1 MVDHNASLLSLVALA
16 GGMAATG
23 LFSGVLAGLL
33 GVGGGLV
40 IVPALFNILPIFG
53 VQDGV
58 LMKVAVATS
67 LATII
72 PTSFISAR
80 KHFARGTMDMAL
92 LRSLAP
98 GIFLGAVLGTML
110 VVVLKGAVLS
120 GVFAAIV
127 LMAAVNMG
135 FARLEWHLRQGVP
148 TGMAR
153 GGIGAGIGA
162 VSAVMGIG
170 GGMLGVPV
178 LSLCGTDIRS
188 AVSTASAFGL
198 IIAVPATIGLVLA
211 GLGVEG
217 RPPYS
222 LGWVNLIGF
231 GLIVPASIFA
241 TPWGVAMAHSISP
254 LLLKRIFAGFLTVTS
269 TRMAFSLF
277 G

>member
-53 VQDGV
+53 VEDGV
-58 LMKVAVATS
+58 QMKVAVATS
-67 LATII
+67 LATIV

-80 KHFARGTMDMAL
+80 KHFARGMMDLAL

-127 LMAAVNMG
+127 LMAAINMG
-135 FARLEWHLRQGVP
+135 FARLEWRLRQGVP

-188 AVSTASAFGL
+188 AVSTASAFGV
-198 IIAVPATIGLVLA
+198 IIAVPATIGLMLA

-231 GLIVPASIFA
+231 GLIVPASILA

-269 TRMAFSLF
+269 VRMAFSLF

>member
-1 MVDHNASLLSLVALA
+1 MPDATASIISLFALA

-23 LFSGVLAGLL
+23 LFSGMLAGLL

-40 IVPALFNILPIFG
+40 IVPVLFNILPIFD
-53 VQDGV
+53 VQDTV
-58 LMKVAVATS
+58 LMKVAVGTS

-80 KHFARGTMDMAL
+80 KHFARGTMDVAL

-98 GIFLGAVLGTML
+98 GIFMGAVLGTVL

-127 LMAAVNMG
+127 LLAAFNMG
-135 FARLEWHLRQGVP
+135 FAGLEWRLRQSVP
-148 TGMAR
+148 GGLAR
-153 GGIGAGIGA
+153 GCIGAGIGA

-178 LSLCGTDIRS
+178 LSMCGTDIRS

-222 LGWVNLIGF
+222 LGWVSLIGF
-231 GLIVPASIFA
+231 GLIVPASIIA

-254 LLLKRIFAGFLTVTS
+254 LLLKRVFAGFLALTS
-269 TRMAFSLF
+269 ARMAFSLF

>member
-58 LMKVAVATS
+58 LMKLAVATS

-135 FARLEWHLRQGVP
+135 FARLEWQLRQGVP

-269 TRMAFSLF
+269 ARMAFSLF
-277 G
+277 D

>member
-1 MVDHNASLLSLVALA
+1 MPDDTASIISLFALA

-23 LFSGVLAGLL
+23 LFSGMLAGLL

-40 IVPALFNILPIFG
+40 IVPVLFNILPIFD
-53 VQDGV
+53 VQDTV
-58 LMKVAVATS
+58 LMKVAVGTS

-80 KHFARGTMDMAL
+80 KHFARGTMDVAL

-98 GIFLGAVLGTML
+98 GIFMGAVLGTVL

-127 LMAAVNMG
+127 LLAAFNMG
-135 FARLEWHLRQGVP
+135 FAGLEWRLRQSVP
-148 TGMAR
+148 GGLAR
-153 GGIGAGIGA
+153 GCIGAGIGA

-178 LSLCGTDIRS
+178 LSMCGTDIRS

-222 LGWVNLIGF
+222 LGWVSLIGF
-231 GLIVPASIFA
+231 GLIVPASIIA

-254 LLLKRIFAGFLTVTS
+254 LLLKRVFAGFLALTS
-269 TRMAFSLF
+269 ARMAFSLF

>member
-1 MVDHNASLLSLVALA
+1 MPDDTASLLSLFALA
-16 GGMAATG
+16 GGMAVTG
-23 LFSGVLAGLL
+23 LFSGLLAGLL

-40 IVPALFNILPIFG
+40 IVPVLFNILPIFD
-53 VQDGV
+53 VQATV
-58 LMKVAVATS
+58 LMKVAVGTS
-67 LATII
+67 LATIV

-80 KHFARGTMDMAL
+80 KHFARGTMDVAL

-98 GIFLGAVLGTML
+98 GIFMGAVLGTML

-127 LMAAVNMG
+127 LLAAFNMG
-135 FARLEWHLRQGVP
+135 FAGLEWRLRQSVP
-148 TGMAR
+148 GGLAR
-153 GGIGAGIGA
+153 GCIGAGIGA

-178 LSLCGTDIRS
+178 LSMCGTDIRS

-222 LGWVNLIGF
+222 LGWVSLIGF
-231 GLIVPASIFA
+231 GLIVPASIIA

-254 LLLKRIFAGFLTVTS
+254 LLLKRIFVGFLTVTS
-269 TRMAFSLF
+269 ARMAFSLF

>member
-1 MVDHNASLLSLVALA
+1 MPDDTASIISLFALA

-23 LFSGVLAGLL
+23 LFSGMLAGLL

-40 IVPALFNILPIFG
+40 IVPVLFNILPIFD
-53 VQDGV
+53 VQDTV
-58 LMKVAVATS
+58 LMKVAVGTS

-80 KHFARGTMDMAL
+80 KHFARGTMDVAL

-98 GIFLGAVLGTML
+98 GIFMGAVLGTVL

-127 LMAAVNMG
+127 LLAAFNMG
-135 FARLEWHLRQGVP
+135 FAGLEWRLRQSVP
-148 TGMAR
+148 GGLAR

-178 LSLCGTDIRS
+178 LSMCRTDIRS

-222 LGWVNLIGF
+222 LGWVSLIGF
-231 GLIVPASIFA
+231 GLIVPASIIA

-254 LLLKRIFAGFLTVTS
+254 LLLKRVFAGFLALTS
-269 TRMAFSLF
+269 ARMAFSLF

>member
-1 MVDHNASLLSLVALA
+1 MPDATASIISLFALA

-23 LFSGVLAGLL
+23 LFSGMLAGLL

-40 IVPALFNILPIFG
+40 IVPVLFNILPIFD
-53 VQDGV
+53 VQDTV
-58 LMKVAVATS
+58 LMKVAVGTS

-80 KHFARGTMDMAL
+80 KHFARGTMDVAL

-98 GIFLGAVLGTML
+98 GIFMGAVLGTVL

-127 LMAAVNMG
+127 LLAAFNMG
-135 FARLEWHLRQGVP
+135 FAGLEWRLRQSVP
-148 TGMAR
+148 GGLAR
-153 GGIGAGIGA
+153 GCIGAGIGA

-178 LSLCGTDIRS
+178 LSMCGTDIRS

-269 TRMAFSLF
+269 ARMAFSLF

>member
-1 MVDHNASLLSLVALA
+1 MPDHTSSLLSLFALA
-16 GGMAATG
+16 GGMAVTG
-23 LFSGVLAGLL
+23 LFSGLLAGLL

-40 IVPALFNILPIFG
+40 IVPVLFNILPIFD
-53 VQDGV
+53 VQATV
-58 LMKVAVATS
+58 LMKVAVGTS
-67 LATII
+67 LATIV

-80 KHFARGTMDMAL
+80 KHLARGTMDVAL

-98 GIFLGAVLGTML
+98 GIFMGAVLGTVL

-127 LMAAVNMG
+127 LLAAFNMG
-135 FARLEWHLRQGVP
+135 FAGLEWRLRQSVP
-148 TGMAR
+148 GGLAR
-153 GGIGAGIGA
+153 GCIGAGIGA

-178 LSLCGTDIRS
+178 LSMCGTDIRS

-211 GLGVEG
+211 GLGMEG

-222 LGWVNLIGF
+222 LGWVSLIGF
-231 GLIVPASIFA
+231 GLIVPASIIA

-254 LLLKRIFAGFLTVTS
+254 LLLKRVFAGFLALTS
-269 TRMAFSLF
+269 ARMAFSLF

>member
-1 MVDHNASLLSLVALA
+1 MPDDTASIISLFALA

-23 LFSGVLAGLL
+23 LFSGMLAGLL

-40 IVPALFNILPIFG
+40 IVPVLFNILPIFD
-53 VQDGV
+53 VQDTV
-58 LMKVAVATS
+58 LMKVAVGTS

-80 KHFARGTMDMAL
+80 KHFARGTMDVAL

-98 GIFLGAVLGTML
+98 GIFMGAVLGTVL

-127 LMAAVNMG
+127 LLAAFNMG
-135 FARLEWHLRQGVP
+135 FAGLEWRLRQSVP
-148 TGMAR
+148 GGLAR

-178 LSLCGTDIRS
+178 LSMCGTDIRS

-222 LGWVNLIGF
+222 LGWVSLIGF
-231 GLIVPASIFA
+231 GLIVPASIIA

-254 LLLKRIFAGFLTVTS
+254 LLLKRVFAGFLALTS
-269 TRMAFSLF
+269 ARMAFSLF

>member
-135 FARLEWHLRQGVP
+135 FARLEWQLRQGVP

-269 TRMAFSLF
+269 ARMAFSLF

>member
-1 MVDHNASLLSLVALA
+1 
-16 GGMAATG
+16 MAATG
-23 LFSGVLAGLL
+23 LFSGMLAGLL

-40 IVPALFNILPIFG
+40 IVPVLFNILPIFD
-53 VQDGV
+53 VQDTV
-58 LMKVAVATS
+58 LMKVAVGTS

-80 KHFARGTMDMAL
+80 KHFARGTMDVAL

-98 GIFLGAVLGTML
+98 GIFMGAVLGTVL

-127 LMAAVNMG
+127 LLAAFNMG
-135 FARLEWHLRQGVP
+135 FAGLEWRLRQSVP
-148 TGMAR
+148 GGLAR

-178 LSLCGTDIRS
+178 LSMCGTDIRS

-211 GLGVEG
+211 GLGMEG

-222 LGWVNLIGF
+222 LGWVSLIGF
-231 GLIVPASIFA
+231 GLIVPASIIA

-254 LLLKRIFAGFLTVTS
+254 LLLKRVFAGFLALTS
-269 TRMAFSLF
+269 ARMAFSLF